1 MIRRLIALFVPWV
14 AFGCAGS
21 GIQSQPS
28 TVPRQAVSTLDS
40 IRLERTLC
48 YGTCPAYR
56 LQLDHAGRIRFF
68 SLNPGDSG
76 RSAQDSVSPEALLYL
91 QREAERIGFFALPDS
106 LVGTALCADWATDH
120 PTVTVTVFRREGV
133 KRVVDYHGCFERS
146 DHSVRPVVAQLRTFE
161 RIIDGVTGSFRWVR
175 PAPSDEAVA

>member
-1 MIRRLIALFVPWV
+1 MFRRLIALFIPCV
-14 AFGCAGS
+14 AFGCTRPV
-21 GIQSQPS
+21 IQSSPS
-28 TVPRQAVSTLDS
+28 TLSATAVSTLDS

-56 LQLDHAGRIRFF
+56 LQLDRGGRIRFT

-76 RSAQDSVSPEALLYL
+76 RSAQDSVSPEALLFL
-91 QREAERIGFFALPDS
+91 QREAERIGFFALPDD
-106 LVGTALCADWATDH
+106 LVGTPFCADSATDH

-146 DHSVRPVVAQLRTFE
+146 DHSVRPAVAQLRTFE
-161 RIIDGVTGSFRWVR
+161 GTIDGVAASFRWIR
-175 PAPSDEAVA
+175 PAKRR